1 MILMRDDRVASR
13 PRPMWLFCLLCSLC
27 GWLCLCRKTMGE
39 RDSRISV
46 SMFME
51 DPVYDAMRTD
61 ESLIQDPPGIERS
74 HQVASGWQ
82 ALKRKTMLPM
92 QYETW
97 RKMMPYRKQRH
108 WNVSLM
114 RSSITAADTL
124 MEGMAQLQ
132 MWMAK

>member
-13 PRPMWLFCLLCSLC
+13 PRPMRTHSMTRSPSGRLSLR
-27 GWLCLCRKTMGE
+27 RKTMGE

-82 ALKRKTMLPM
+82 ALKRKTILPM

-108 WNVSLM
+108 WNVS
-114 RSSITAADTL
+114 RGRGGGAAAGAGGGGGARRQA
-124 MEGMAQLQ
+124 GM
-132 MWMAK
+132 